1 MNYIV
6 FEDEVTIYWAKDLYE
21 REKPI
26 YKIFLNGKEIA
37 RTEKTHYSLVN
48 LNNETEYKIKIES
61 SNEDVGV
68 LFSGIICTASSKK
81 RIDVTCEPYNAI
93 GDGITINTQA
103 LQRAIDDCTSADCV
117 YIPEGVF
124 LTGALNLHSNM
135 ELYIEKGGVLQGTS
149 DLVDYLP
156 KINSRFEGTEMLCYR
171 SLINMGQ
178 LDKNDVY
185 NCENVV
191 IRGGGT
197 IYGGGK
203 LLADNIIA
211 FETEQLKE
219 FLNNNADYVAS
230 CENKN
235 TIPGRSRGRLINM
248 SNCKNVVI
256 CDLTLGFG
264 PAWNIHMI
272 YSSDIITFNCKIE
285 SSGVWNGDG
294 WDPDSSEN
302 CTIFGTEFAT
312 HDDGIAIKSGKNPE
326 GNIVNKP
333 TRNIKI
339 FDCFGRHGVAIGS
352 EVSGGIDGVYIW
364 DCSYCDSLGVTIKTT
379 TKRGGYIK
387 NIKVNDCT
395 MAGVA
400 IMTNLE
406 YNNDGEAAET
416 VTELKNFEFKN
427 LVLYAEC
434 INRTGERCL
443 QSPIFIDGFNDNK
456 NFVENVQFSDIKI
469 IRKNDNDVKALDVS
483 GTREFSIRDI
493 QDVVENNHG
502 GNLLR
507 ER

>member
-6 FEDEVTIYWAKDLYE
+6 FENEITLYWEKDWQELAK
-21 REKPI
+21 KT
-26 YKIFLNGKEIA
+26 YKIFLDEKEIA
-37 RTEKTHYSLVN
+37 QTEKTHYSFVN
-48 LNNETEYKIKIES
+48 LRSETEYHIKVKS
-61 SNEDVGV
+61 SDEKDNV
-68 LFSGIICTASSKK
+68 LFSDKICTAKSKK
-81 RIDVTCEPYNAI
+81 RIDITQEPYNAI
-93 GDGITINTQA
+93 GDGNTMNTLA
-103 LQRAIDDCTSADCV
+103 LQKAIDDCTADECV
-117 YIPEGVF
+117 YIPEGIF
-124 LTGALNLHSNM
+124 LTGALNFHSNM
-135 ELYIEKGGVLQGTS
+135 ELYIEKNGVLKGTS
-149 DLVDYLP
+149 ELEDYLP
-156 KINSRFEGTEMLCYR
+156 KIKSRFEGTEMLCYR
-171 SLINMGQ
+171 SLINMGT
-178 LDKNDVY
+178 LDRNGGY
-185 NCENVV
+185 SCENVI

-203 LLADNIIA
+203 LLAENIIA
-211 FETEQLKE
+211 FETEQLKD
-219 FLNNNADYVAS
+219 FLENNSDYVAS
-230 CENKN
+230 CENKD

-248 SNCKNVVI
+248 SNCKNVVLS
-256 CDLTLGFG
+256 DLTLGFG

-272 YSSDIITFNCKIE
+272 YSSDIVTYNCKIE

-326 GNIVNKP
+326 GNIVGKP

-416 VTELKNFEFKN
+416 ITELKNYEFNN

-434 INRTGERCL
+434 INRKNERCL

-456 NFVENVQFSDIKI
+456 HFVENVKFSDIKI
-469 IRKNDNDVKALDVS
+469 IRKNYNDVECFNVS
-483 GTREFSIRDI
+483 GTREFRIENI
-493 QDVVENNHG
+493 QELNV
-502 GNLLR
+502 
-507 ER
+507 